1 MAFLRITARDKAIV
15 QSLVMRTRGM
25 AEPPN
30 ALDVNGLVTVA
41 QSSLSSVLDGIR
53 DFGLSLLLG
62 CGLLSR

>member
-1 MAFLRITARDKAIV
+1 
-15 QSLVMRTRGM
+15 M